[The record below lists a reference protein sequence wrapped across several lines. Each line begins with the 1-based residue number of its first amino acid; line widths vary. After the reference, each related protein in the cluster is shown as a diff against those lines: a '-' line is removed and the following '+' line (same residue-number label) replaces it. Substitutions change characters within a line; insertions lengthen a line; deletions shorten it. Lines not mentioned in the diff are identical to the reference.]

1 MNENRETLLRWL
13 KVLFCIQLAGCL
25 LSALT
30 LLSTAVPFSVG
41 GWYTWAR
48 RAVSLGIAV
57 CLYLLPGRY
66 RLAGMVKAL
75 SLMCVLISLAVYP
88 VLYACGVQLT
98 GAGYAKIY
106 ALLAGASEVLA
117 LIAMSLE
124 YITHASTVPGD
135 KSKWYIF
142 LGCSL
147 AVTVLSSVSVA
158 LMQPLL
164 PDLTVQFIR
173 LWNLGARTLSLAVS
187 VVYLVLLRRVI
198 CAQQEVD

>member
-1 MNENRETLLRWL
+1 MNENRETQLRWL
-13 KVLFCIQLAGCL
+13 RGLFYIHLAGCL
-25 LSALT
+25 LSALA
-30 LLSTAVPFSVG
+30 LASTVFTFAVGS
-41 GWYTWAR
+41 WYTWAQ

-66 RLAGMVKAL
+66 RLAGMAKAL
-75 SLMCVLISLAVYP
+75 SLMCILISLAVYP
-88 VLYACGVQLT
+88 VLYALGVQLA
-98 GAGYAKIY
+98 GVGYAKIY

-117 LIAMSLE
+117 LIALSLE
-124 YITHASTVPGD
+124 YIAHTSTVPGD
-135 KSKWYIF
+135 KPKWYIF

-147 AVTVLSSVSVA
+147 AVTALSVVSVK

-173 LWNLGARTLSLAVS
+173 LWNFGARTLSLAVS

-198 CAQQEVD
+198 CVQREVD